1 MTGLVGINNTMQQQ
15 QRNNNRNN
23 TPFVAYQ
30 IDCQTTKKGKMFAGT
45 KRRICWKFGFSNS
58 AEDAEKGLSGNECR
72 GEEHEVVFVWSLT
85 SGKKFVLADGH
96 EVHWSKG
103 SNSKNIKSLP
113 FSSSDK
119 FECTW
124 ETQMAGSTHELTVI
138 AYASSPL
145 FGKNTNTN
153 NSADGRN
160 NSSNNGTSSSS
171 SFRQFD
177 LLIDGISFSEMPKMF
192 QLGIN
197 KNTNMNDVKNYHQA
211 QQRRC
216 SVPSSMSVST
226 SYINRDRD
234 LFQVSST
241 TPDRKHSD
249 DDVLVTNTSQPLL
262 LLDCY
267 DQYNP
272 QKQQLH
278 QQGAGITTPRFMS
291 PSQSMPDLL
300 LLDLSS
306 SPTSATH
313 YFPAHLGT
321 QVQTTQAHIN
331 RNNKN
336 NNNQI
341 SPTSVM
347 NNPFDMYANAANA
360 AATTT
365 TTHQT
370 KVVSAHDNV
379 LRQYNNCFQY
389 TPSSSD
395 RNINYS
401 YAPTTQHQH
410 QQQQHSIV
418 F

>member
-1 MTGLVGINNTMQQQ
+1 MTGLVGINNNMQQQ
-15 QRNNNRNN
+15 QQQQQLRNKNRNNNRNN
-23 TPFVAYQ
+23 TTPDVVAYQ

-58 AEDAEKGLSGNECR
+58 EATEQGFSGNDCR

-96 EVHWSKG
+96 EVHWSK
-103 SNSKNIKSLP
+103 SNAKKNIP
-113 FSSSDK
+113 FSSSSDNK

-124 ETQMAGSTHELTVI
+124 ESHTMMAGKKHELTVI

-145 FGKNTNTN
+145 FGKNNNTTN
-153 NSADGRN
+153 NNVDGRN
-160 NSSNNGTSSSS
+160 SSSNNSNNSGTSSS

-197 KNTNMNDVKNYHQA
+197 KNMNNVNMNNVKKNHLA
-211 QQRRC
+211 QQRRLT
-216 SVPSSMSVST
+216 M
-226 SYINRDRD
+226 
-234 LFQVSST
+234 ST

-267 DQYNP
+267 DQYNV
-272 QKQQLH
+272 
-278 QQGAGITTPRFMS
+278 GAGTITTTPRCMS

-306 SPTSATH
+306 SPTSTTH
-313 YFPAHLGT
+313 YFPTTHHGI
-321 QVQTTQAHIN
+321 QVQTQAHV
-331 RNNKN
+331 N
-336 NNNQI
+336 NNNNHHHI

-347 NNPFDMYANAANA
+347 NNPFDMYA
-360 AATTT
+360 TTT
-365 TTHQT
+365 STPTHQQT
-370 KVVSAHDNV
+370 KVASSSAHDNV
-379 LRQYNNCFQY
+379 LRQYKNCSQY
-389 TPSSSD
+389 TTSSSD
-395 RNINYS
+395 RNIEYS
-401 YAPTTQHQH
+401 YAPTTQQ

-418 F
+418 Y

>member
-58 AEDAEKGLSGNECR
+58 AEAAEKGLSGNECR

-197 KNTNMNDVKNYHQA
+197 KNTNMNDVKNHHQA

-249 DDVLVTNTSQPLL
+249 DDVLVTNTIQPLL
-262 LLDCY
+262 LLDY
-267 DQYNP
+267 DKYNP
-272 QKQQLH
+272 QKQRYHQL
-278 QQGAGITTPRFMS
+278 GAGITTRRCMS

-306 SPTSATH
+306 SPTSTTH
-313 YFPAHLGT
+313 YFPTHLGI
-321 QVQTTQAHIN
+321 QVQTQAHIN
-331 RNNKN
+331 N
-336 NNNQI
+336 NNNNNNSNNQV

-347 NNPFDMYANAANA
+347 DNPFDMYA
-360 AATTT
+360 TTN
-365 TTHQT
+365 TTHHRT
-370 KVVSAHDNV
+370 KVASAHDNV
-379 LRQYNNCFQY
+379 LRQYNNCSQY
-389 TPSSSD
+389 TTSSSD

-401 YAPTTQHQH
+401 YAPTTQ
-410 QQQQHSIV
+410 QQQHSIMY
-418 F
+418 

>member
-1 MTGLVGINNTMQQQ
+1 MTGLVGINNNVQQQQ
-15 QRNNNRNN
+15 QRNNNRN
-23 TPFVAYQ
+23 TPVVAYQ
-30 IDCQTTKKGKMFAGT
+30 IDCETTKKGKMFAGT

-58 AEDAEKGLSGNECR
+58 EATEKGLSGNDCR

-96 EVHWSKG
+96 EVHWSK

-113 FSSSDK
+113 FSSDK

-124 ETQMAGSTHELTVI
+124 ESQTAGGKHELTVI

-145 FGKNTNTN
+145 FGKNNTN
-153 NSADGRN
+153 SVDGRN
-160 NSSNNGTSSSS
+160 NNNNSGTSS

-197 KNTNMNDVKNYHQA
+197 KNMNVNDVKNNHQA
-211 QQRRC
+211 QQRR
-216 SVPSSMSVST
+216 SVPSSMPMST
-226 SYINRDRD
+226 SHIHRD
-234 LFQVSST
+234 LFQYSST

-272 QKQQLH
+272 QKQQHH
-278 QQGAGITTPRFMS
+278 QLGAGITTPRCMS

-306 SPTSATH
+306 SPTSTTH
-313 YFPAHLGT
+313 YFPTHLGI
-321 QVQTTQAHIN
+321 QVQTQAHIN
-331 RNNKN
+331 SN
-336 NNNQI
+336 NNNNNKI

-347 NNPFDMYANAANA
+347 NNPFDMYA
-360 AATTT
+360 TTT
-365 TTHQT
+365 YHQT
-370 KVVSAHDNV
+370 KVASAHDNV
-379 LRQYNNCFQY
+379 LRQYNNCSQY

-401 YAPTTQHQH
+401 YASTTQQR
-410 QQQQHSIV
+410 
-418 F
+418 